1 MPTILTIL
9 ARLTMLTYLRCLLA
23 AREYQDV
30 ERTQTMAS
38 KIGQAV
44 YEAPN
49 VFNFFRPDYAPEGAV
64 QAAGLVSPKGQL
76 ITTHC
81 S

>member
-1 MPTILTIL
+1 
-9 ARLTMLTYLRCLLA
+9 MLTYLRCLLA
-23 AREYQDV
+23 AREYRDV
-30 ERTQTMAS
+30 ELTETMAR
-38 KIGQAV
+38 KIGQAA
-44 YEAPN
+44 YEAPS